1 LGEIPKIGLK
11 KEFFMPP
18 VINKELCTGCG
29 TCEDSCP
36 LDVIYMDDEE
46 NKSFVK
52 YPDECWHCGS
62 CRQDCPEG
70 AIEIRFPLRMMVSA
84 EVVPY

>member
-1 LGEIPKIGLK
+1 
-11 KEFFMPP
+11 MPP

-36 LDVIYMDDEE
+36 LDVLYMDSEE
-46 NKSFVK
+46 NKSYVK
-52 YPDECWHCGS
+52 YPEECWHCGS

-84 EVVPY
+84 GVVPY

>member
-1 LGEIPKIGLK
+1 
-11 KEFFMPP
+11 MPP

-29 TCEDSCP
+29 NCEDACP
-36 LDVIYMDDEE
+36 LDVIYMDEEE

-52 YPDECWHCGS
+52 YPEECWHCGS

-70 AIEIRFPLRMMVSA
+70 AIEIRFPLRMMVSTG
-84 EVVPY
+84 VVPY